1 MKARNPVIILL
12 LVVPFFLA
20 MTTDEV
26 EHSSHSSDFIGKV
39 INFIVLFGGLTFVLY
54 KPLRKYLG
62 ERGEEIDES
71 IHKAEDMK
79 KEAEAELAKVS
90 KRLET
95 LQDEVVKITS
105 EAEKEGLQEKE
116 RIISAARQEVERLK
130 NLTSEEISFL
140 TDTAIHELKEY
151 TARLAISEAAERIK
165 KKLTPKIHA
174 GLIDKSIERLDK
186 LNEKSQAE

>member
-62 ERGEEIDES
+62 ERGEEIEES

-95 LQDEVVKITS
+95 LQDEVVKIAS